1 MMTGLVAALDSVE
14 DPETSRCLAGTLYN
28 LSQCPAGLKMI
39 YQAGAIP
46 GLVKL
51 LDSTMESVQFYAI
64 TTLHNLLLHQEG
76 AKPSLRTAG
85 GLQVM
90 VTLLKKNNV
99 KFLAICTDCLQILA
113 YGHQESKNVILNSGG
128 ELALSI
134 IIPANRIS
142 KSKDRATL
150 KQSRYIFSLL

>member
-1 MMTGLVAALDSVE
+1 MMTGLVNALDSIE
-14 DPETSRCLAGTLYN
+14 DAETSRCIAGTLYN
-28 LSQCPAGLKMI
+28 LSQCPEGLKMI
-39 YQAGAIP
+39 YQAAAIP

-76 AKPSLRTAG
+76 AKPSLRAAG
-85 GLQVM
+85 GLPVM

-113 YGHQESKNVILNSGG
+113 YGHQDSKNVILQSGG
-128 ELALSI
+128 KLA
-134 IIPANRIS
+134 R
-142 KSKDRATL
+142 
-150 KQSRYIFSLL
+150 QSRGQCPPTFAARLGDL